1 MKMFLTKLV
10 GMVSILVLFLV
21 FSEPVKA
28 LPPLVEG
35 ITFTFAN
42 PQVTGSSPHYFE
54 FDVLANASANT
65 QFKLAQIYINYNTAA
80 FGTNIQGSGNLTVT
94 PGGLLSAV
102 VNGDIGTYPLSPPAD
117 NTTSTVAIANSW
129 QKTDL
134 GQGKTGFELSNTL
147 GTTDQV
153 YVHVKIKVQ
162 DYTKTAGISF
172 NTSISQWDQQDYYF
186 TSGDTQINYAPVSE
200 TGTLD
205 DTPLPVEL
213 NSFNAK
219 VTGSNVELQW
229 KTATELNNHGFEVER
244 KANDNESA
252 SWEKVG
258 FVEGNGNSNS
268 PKDYSFTDKSITGGS
283 KFAYRLKQV
292 DNNGNFT
299 YSDKVEVKVVP
310 NKFELFQNYP
320 NPFNPSTTIKFS
332 LPADSRVAINIY
344 NILGEKITELINGD
358 YKAGFYKVQFN
369 SANLSLA
376 SGIYFYTIESQ
387 NFKAVKKMILMK

>member
-1 MKMFLTKLV
+1 MKHKLLLL
-10 GMVSILVLFLV
+10 ILFVV
-21 FSEPVKA
+21 FSTSEFFSQTIQQQLIVTQNDGVVGQNFAIDVQVKGTS
-28 LPPLVEG
+28 L
-35 ITFTFAN
+35 
-42 PQVTGSSPHYFE
+42 
-54 FDVLANASANT
+54 
-65 QFKLAQIYINYNTAA
+65 TAA
-80 FGTNIQGSGNLTVT
+80 
-94 PGGLLSAV
+94 
-102 VNGDIGTYPLSPPAD
+102 
-117 NTTSTVAIANSW
+117 
-129 QKTDL
+129 
-134 GQGKTGFELSNTL
+134 NTL
-147 GTTDQV
+147 GSATIDVEFDNTKLSYQSVDNFAFSFLDGYTVDVTDNSTFIRLGVTGGAVKPGQGTGFDIGSS
-153 YVHVKIKVQ
+153 YVTWVRLHFQILS
-162 DYTKTAGISF
+162 TASTSLTIASGSNQIGLFENHSNNP
-172 NTSISQWDQQDYYF
+172 NTGVINDQ
-186 TSGDTQINYAPVSE
+186 TLSAPVNII
-200 TGTLD
+200 D
-205 DTPLPVEL
+205 APLPVEL

-229 KTATELNNHGFEVER
+229 KTTTEVNNHGFEVER
-244 KANDNESA
+244 KANDNES
-252 SWEKVG
+252 STWEKVG

-268 PKDYSFTDKSITGGS
+268 PKDYSYTDKNITGGS
-283 KFAYRLKQV
+283 KFSYRLKQV

-344 NILGEKITELINGD
+344 NILGERITELINGD